1 MRSQCDPIHKPSCR
15 KGVTSRGAQCPWTEG
30 PSQEHMEL
38 KILAGVLCG
47 FFFMSVSLKE
57 HFWIPDFCSY
67 LWCLWDIKVCYKQKQ
82 LSQVDKLQSFF
93 QTPLCQKP
101 INGQNFC
108 PSHLNPT
115 RDSAESILE
124 FSPTQLRVQP
134 ESGNVHVEQQASED
148 CDWKAGEERPKVAKV
163 NDLSSCW

>member
-1 MRSQCDPIHKPSCR
+1 MWSQTQTSLQERCYLQGCSVSLKRRTIPGACAVGDFGWCPVWFLLH
-15 KGVTSRGAQCPWTEG
+15 VT
-30 PSQEHMEL
+30 
-38 KILAGVLCG
+38 
-47 FFFMSVSLKE
+47 VSLKE

-67 LWCLWDIKVCYKQKQ
+67 FWCLWDRKVCNKQRQ
-82 LSQVDKLQSFF
+82 LSQGDKLQSFF
-93 QTPLCQKP
+93 HTLLCQKP

-124 FSPTQLRVQP
+124 FSPTQLRVHP

-163 NDLSSCW
+163 NNLSSCW